1 MFRKTTLDNGLRIL
15 TKNLPYLKAATVL
28 VLVGAGGRYEHHD
41 IRGISHFLEHMFFK
55 GATRYKNTK
64 EVSEAIDRVGG
75 SFNAFTG
82 KEYAGYYVKVATDY
96 INTAIDVLS
105 DMLVNSKFKQEEIEK
120 ERGVILEEYNMYQ
133 DTPMYQIGWDFEK
146 LVFGDQPLGWDQ
158 IGTKELIKSVNH
170 DDFVDYFSKLYTPGN
185 TVIVSVG
192 GVNHDSFVDKVSSY
206 FDMESKE
213 KEFEYLPF
221 NENIKGEKIFIRN
234 KKTEQAHVAVGF
246 PALSEQ
252 DKDFWVE
259 RVLAAILG
267 GGMSS
272 RMFLGVREAKGL
284 AYYIHTSTDNYQ
296 DGGSLVTTAG
306 VDLKRIDEAILGIV
320 NEYKILRD
328 EEIPVDELKKAKAY
342 LKGKMILGLEDSEE
356 FAHLIA
362 KYELLSG
369 EVQMPEDI
377 YKKIDKVTMED
388 VKRLAK
394 SLLKE
399 EKIKLAVIGPYDDED
414 KLRFESLLKF

>member
-1 MFRKTTLDNGLRIL
+1 
-15 TKNLPYLKAATVL
+15 
-28 VLVGAGGRYEHHD
+28 
-41 IRGISHFLEHMFFK
+41 
-55 GATRYKNTK
+55 
-64 EVSEAIDRVGG
+64 
-75 SFNAFTG
+75 
-82 KEYAGYYVKVATDY
+82 
-96 INTAIDVLS
+96 
-105 DMLVNSKFKQEEIEK
+105 
-120 ERGVILEEYNMYQ
+120 
-133 DTPMYQIGWDFEK
+133 
-146 LVFGDQPLGWDQ
+146 
-158 IGTKELIKSVNH
+158 
-170 DDFVDYFSKLYTPGN
+170 
-185 TVIVSVG
+185 
-192 GVNHDSFVDKVSSY
+192 
-206 FDMESKE
+206 
-213 KEFEYLPF
+213 
-221 NENIKGEKIFIRN
+221 
-234 KKTEQAHVAVGF
+234 
-246 PALSEQ
+246 
-252 DKDFWVE
+252 
-259 RVLAAILG
+259 
-267 GGMSS
+267 
-272 RMFLGVREAKGL
+272 MFLGVREAKGL

-306 VDLKRIDEAILGIV
+306 VDLKRIDEAIFGIV